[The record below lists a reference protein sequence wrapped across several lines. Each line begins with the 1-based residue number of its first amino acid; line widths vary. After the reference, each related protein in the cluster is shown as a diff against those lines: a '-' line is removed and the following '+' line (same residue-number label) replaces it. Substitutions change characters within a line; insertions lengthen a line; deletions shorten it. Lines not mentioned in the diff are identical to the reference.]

1 MGFLLPDTP
10 SEGSN
15 TRAIAGFRVS
25 YDTPL
30 PSFGNRD
37 GGYTP
42 IPPIDFVFVMPSNP
56 KFRTKI

>member
-1 MGFLLPDTP
+1 MGFLLPNTP

-15 TRAIAGFRVS
+15 TRVMTGFRVS

-30 PSFGNRD
+30 PLFWTGM

-42 IPPIDFVFVMPSNP
+42 IPPIGFVVAMPSNP
-56 KFRTKI
+56 KFRTKK